1 MSKKRL
7 TKCSM
12 EYLTIL
18 FIVWQLV
25 DYYSVLFQVDAGSNP
40 AETITRLLEKDGIT
54 YLRLSF
60 PKVERE
66 PYGRRVFKMKR
77 IYNEYLRYALLPE
90 QDILKPFSAGS
101 DYADIIEP
109 LYVDMVY
116 EDDTHINLNVIYID
130 NMEAYTYVRNDEIKT
145 FREVQ

>member
-7 TKCSM
+7 TSM
-12 EYLTIL
+12 EYLAIL

-77 IYNEYLRYALLPE
+77 IYNEYLRYALLPA

-116 EDDTHINLNVIYID
+116 EDDTHINLNVVYID
-130 NMEAYTYVRNDEIKT
+130 NLEAYNYVRHDEIKGL
-145 FREVQ
+145 REVQ